1 MNHSSA
7 PRVIAADEHGWRQ
20 FLADF
25 GAASELFKAGTPAP
39 RAAAM
44 PWGVS
49 APMSGRVA
57 EVPIVGTLLPS
68 VPEWMRDYG
77 IRVTGYDEIEAA
89 VRKAVADERV
99 EEIVLNVDSPGGMVR
114 GVMGAARAVREAAA
128 EKPVTVWC
136 DGMCASAAYWVCC
149 GATRFYVGPTADIGS
164 IGVYQVWYD
173 TSGANARYGFRPVVI
188 RSGAHKGMGIDGI
201 TDEQI
206 AAEQENVDAI
216 AELFK
221 GAVADGRGLGS
232 EQLEAL
238 ATGQTWV
245 GARAVTVGLAD
256 RVLETYTV
264 GQVVTDEEEI
274 NMSEKQT
281 TAVPTAPP
289 AVDHAAEMAEAVR
302 VAVEAERD
310 RCAALVTAFA
320 SRDLAFCA
328 EQIAGGADAV
338 TSKAAWFDREAAKPA
353 PPAVPTPT
361 PVAPAPVAVAAH
373 DGAEPVASAE
383 PKPGLTFAERVAALR
398 QEKPELS
405 HEQACARLAEQDP
418 NYWAAL
424 MRGEVR

>member
-44 PWGVS
+44 PWGVG
-49 APMSGRVA
+49 APMGGRVA
-57 EVPIVGTLLPS
+57 EIPIVGTLLPT

-89 VRKAVADERV
+89 VRKAVADARV

-114 GVMGAARAVREAAA
+114 GVMGAARAVREAADS
-128 EKPVTVWC
+128 KPVTVWC
-136 DGMCASAAYWVCC
+136 DGMCSSAAYWVCC
-149 GATRFYVGPTADIGS
+149 GASRFLVGPTAYIGS

-173 TSGANARYGFRPVVI
+173 NSGANARYGFRPVVI

-221 GAVADGRGLGS
+221 GAVADGRGLGI

-264 GQVVTDEEEI
+264 GQIVDDEEEI
-274 NMSEKQT
+274 TMSKSEERVPVVTETPVDISAQIAD
-281 TAVPTAPP
+281 AVAA
-289 AVDHAAEMAEAVR
+289 AVS
-302 VAVEAERD
+302 AERD
-310 RCAALVTAFA
+310 RCAGLVAAFGGL
-320 SRDLAFCA
+320 DLGFCA
-328 EQIAGGADAV
+328 EHIGAGTDQTAA
-338 TSKAAWFDREAAKPA
+338 KAAAFDAGIGVKPA
-353 PPAVPTPT
+353 TPAETPAAPAVALN
-361 PVAPAPVAVAAH
+361 VDGKH
-373 DGAEPVASAE
+373 EGAEPVASAE
-383 PKPGLTFAERVAALR
+383 PKPTTMQTRVAAL
-398 QEKPELS
+398 
-405 HEQACARLAEQDP
+405 QAQNPGMTFEGAVSRIAKEDP
-418 NYWAAL
+418 NYYAAFC
-424 MRGEVR
+424 RGEVA